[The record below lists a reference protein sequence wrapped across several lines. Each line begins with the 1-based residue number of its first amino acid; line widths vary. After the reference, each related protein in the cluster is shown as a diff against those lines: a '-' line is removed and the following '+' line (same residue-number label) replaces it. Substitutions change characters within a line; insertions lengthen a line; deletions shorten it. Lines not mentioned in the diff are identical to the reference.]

1 MCLKTPLSSLLITSL
16 ALRKISSFPSQMS
29 LCYLFAGSLPTEKLD
44 LNFFVFFYIP
54 ILRLYFPIKS
64 QSKHIFSLRKDRHTI
79 LPKSFLEYLLLLS
92 VYLEEDAEDRLQGL
106 QNLPWFSLH
115 VLFVENIRKKGQTLP
130 APSPTAH
137 IEGRSWD
144 GGEENEYMNA
154 KNGSW
159 TSIQEIGITARNAGD
174 PGSIPDSGR
183 SPGEGN
189 GDSLQHSCLEN
200 PMDGGA
206 S

>member
-1 MCLKTPLSSLLITSL
+1 MLSFRYRLASGIYERGSEVNSTGGLPLFFTDTPGFVCLKTPLSSLLITSL

-106 QNLPWFSLH
+106 QNLP
-115 VLFVENIRKKGQTLP
+115 
-130 APSPTAH
+130 
-137 IEGRSWD
+137 
-144 GGEENEYMNA
+144 
-154 KNGSW
+154 
-159 TSIQEIGITARNAGD
+159 
-174 PGSIPDSGR
+174 
-183 SPGEGN
+183 
-189 GDSLQHSCLEN
+189 
-200 PMDGGA
+200 
-206 S
+206 